1 MSEET
6 SPIPPMPERPP
17 RAPSRRRRPFLG
29 GLAVGLVVGGLTVG
43 GVMAL
48 VNDSEPKEPATA
60 SSSPLPE
67 ATTEAPQETV
77 EATPEEVFNEAPG
90 AQDFTMTLKTTSK
103 QCFGSA
109 GCNITVE
116 PNLSYGGLL
125 PLNPGKTYSIT
136 YEVLGSEDGAVI
148 QTMELSDQTSLTF
161 RSTTVST
168 ASRGVK
174 LTAKVTDVEEQG

>member
-6 SPIPPMPERPP
+6 SPVPPMPERPP

-43 GVMAL
+43 GVVAL

-77 EATPEEVFNEAPG
+77 EATPEEVFN
-90 AQDFTMTLKTTSK
+90 
-103 QCFGSA
+103 
-109 GCNITVE
+109 
-116 PNLSYGGLL
+116 
-125 PLNPGKTYSIT
+125 
-136 YEVLGSEDGAVI
+136 
-148 QTMELSDQTSLTF
+148 
-161 RSTTVST
+161 
-168 ASRGVK
+168 
-174 LTAKVTDVEEQG
+174 